1 MLTVGVDLAAEPAN
15 TAVARIRWTD
25 SFAQVQAVGVGI
37 DDPALVEEITASDKA
52 GIDCP
57 LGWPWRFVQF
67 VAQPQAG
74 AFVAPAEVAG
84 KDWRRQLALRET
96 DLVIRSTTGLIPLSV
111 AADRIGLAAMRCAGP
126 LARLAA
132 AGAPVD
138 RSGAGVV
145 VEVYPAAALK
155 QWGLTYRRYKGF
167 TNTTI
172 RHQLVDTL
180 TAAAPWLTLGD
191 HAQACRRSDHALDA
205 VIAALNA
212 RAAAL
217 HLTTTPGAEQLGAAR
232 TEGWIA
238 LPTGNLANLIQNLV
252 QVGQPRRDASPID
265 ARTPDPSGRAPG
277 FNQSSLRTC
286 RGASHRD
293 GAAG

>member
-15 TAVARIRWTD
+15 TAVTRIRWTD
-25 SFAQVQAVGVGI
+25 SSAAVQAVGVGV
-37 DDPALVEEITASDKA
+37 DDPVLVDEITASDKA

-57 LGWPWRFVQF
+57 LGWPRRFVEF
-67 VAQPQAG
+67 VAQHQDG
-74 AFVAPAEVAG
+74 GFVAPTDVAG

-111 AADRIGLAAMRCAGP
+111 AADRIGLAAMRCAG
-126 LARLAA
+126 LLGRLAA

-155 QWGLTYRRYKGF
+155 HWGLTFRRYKG
-167 TNTTI
+167 TANTAV

-180 TAAAPWLTLGD
+180 TAAAPWLELGD
-191 HAQACRRSDHALDA
+191 HGQVCRRSDHALDA

-217 HLTTTPGAEQLGAAR
+217 QLATTPDAEQLGAAR

-238 LPTGNLANLIQNLV
+238 LPTGTLADLIQN
-252 QVGQPRRDASPID
+252 PDHASP
-265 ARTPDPSGRAPG
+265 
-277 FNQSSLRTC
+277 
-286 RGASHRD
+286 ASP
-293 GAAG
+293 